1 MSELWV
7 KRSQA
12 PPTAPGRLRPLLLED
27 SSPPTLTLLEAVPG
41 DSTLADK
48 VVLRGGVIILYH
60 ETYKGKVRHCYHK
73 LKLRVPPWVET

>member
-1 MSELWV
+1 MQVSI
-7 KRSQA
+7 
-12 PPTAPGRLRPLLLED
+12 LRQEVDMAVP
-27 SSPPTLTLLEAVPG
+27 LLEAVPG